1 MRRWWIIPALAG
13 ALVFAGIAYWGYNQS
28 QERQQI
34 VTLMNNRNQR
44 AFFEMVGNVQNME
57 VMLSKGIVSG
67 SPKQRMLIFAD
78 IWQQANSA
86 QENLTQVPMTGRN
99 LTRTSKFLAQTG
111 DYAWSLAKKYARGQS
126 VTSAE
131 LAQLNVLHREAGFLA
146 SELNKIS
153 RTASDGLLTWGE
165 VRTDTKR
172 QLAGQPLTVPD
183 GLGEIDKNMEDFPT
197 LIYDGPFSDHVINR
211 KPASLSGNP
220 VNRSQAG
227 NIAEKFVESGSN
239 TDFRV
244 VRTESVNGNIPAF
257 RIYLSPQKTDSPRV
271 YVDVAKKGGHVLSM
285 LNNRVVNRDTVS
297 SRNAIDIAAKFM
309 ADQNANMVPTYM
321 VEQQNTGTVIFEYKQ
336 NGVLVYPDL
345 MKVKVALDNG
355 EVIGFDAVP
364 FVMNHRDRNLSKP
377 KVSEKQAR
385 AKVNPKLKVT
395 SSRLTLIP
403 LEDLKEVL
411 AYEFRG
417 SINGDVFLVYVN
429 AMTGDEERILKVIE
443 TNGGPVT
450 M

>member
-1 MRRWWIIPALAG
+1 MRRWWIIPTLVG
-13 ALVFAGIAYWGYNQS
+13 ALVVAGLAYWGYNES
-28 QERQQI
+28 LERQQL

-111 DYAWSLAKKYARGQS
+111 DFAWSLAKKYARGQS
-126 VTSAE
+126 VTSGE
-131 LAQLNVLHREAGFLA
+131 LAKLNDLHREAGFLA
-146 SELNKIS
+146 SELNQIT
-153 RTASDGLLTWGE
+153 RTASNGLLTWGE
-165 VRTDTKR
+165 VRANTKR

-197 LIYDGPFSDHVINR
+197 LIYDGPFSDHITNR
-211 KPASLSGNP
+211 KPASLTGNP
-220 VNRSQAG
+220 VNRGQAG
-227 NIAEKFVESGSN
+227 NIAEKFIESGSE
-239 TDFRV
+239 TDYRV
-244 VRTESVNGNIPAF
+244 VKTESVNGNIPAF
-257 RIYLSPQKTDSPRV
+257 RIYLSPQNNDSPRV
-271 YVDVAKKGGHVLSM
+271 YVDVSKKGGQVLSM
-285 LNNRVVNRDTVS
+285 LSNRDVNKAVLS
-297 SRNAIDIAAKFM
+297 QQKAVDIAARFM

-321 VEQQNTGTVIFEYKQ
+321 VKQRNMGTVIFEHKQ

-355 EVIGFDAVP
+355 EVIGFDAVQY
-364 FVMNHRDRNLSKP
+364 VMNHRNRNLPKP

-385 AKVNPKLKVT
+385 AKVNSELNIT
-395 SSRLTLIP
+395 SGRLTLIP

-417 SINGDVFLVYVN
+417 TINGDVFLVYIN